1 MDFGKA
7 PPPLTCGLTGLTFS
21 LTMIWDEAGFRDAYR
36 ARLGT
41 VQSSGD
47 AEVRAQLMAFRA
59 EVAKAGGE
67 TNGEHF
73 TLRAGNAAA
82 VVLSGYVRGALD
94 AFDQALATLEAE
106 LEEAD
111 LNALRTSLDQEIA
124 RRAKALP
131 ATLRDFYRT
140 ANAPARLRAI
150 VEQAPVKARQLL
162 AERVSAAR
170 SRIHTRER
178 EREVLD
184 RAIFIGF
191 DVRDA
196 TLADA
201 LKLAITSAF
210 GNDVA
215 VCTSSDLESL
225 RTGRNGLENVLTQLK
240 RNRMT
245 LALLTPSSIA
255 DASIW
260 WTLGMA
266 EALGKPAF
274 VLKTSG
280 MSVDAALPL
289 RADQVIDLTQRDDV
303 VRLLQVIQSELRRRT
318 HELSELDLDAVIREA
333 AGLEPARAGR

>member
-1 MDFGKA
+1 
-7 PPPLTCGLTGLTFS
+7 
-21 LTMIWDEAGFRDAYR
+21 MIWDDAGFRDAYR

-82 VVLSGYVRGALD
+82 ATLSGYVRGALD
-94 AFDQALATLEAE
+94 AFDQALAALEAE

-111 LNALRTSLDQEIA
+111 LNTLRTSLDQEIA

-170 SRIHTRER
+170 SRIQTRER

-184 RAIFIGF
+184 RAIFIGV

-196 TLADA
+196 ALAAA
-201 LKLAITSAF
+201 LKGAITVAF

-240 RNRMT
+240 KNRMT
-245 LALLTPSSIA
+245 LALLTPRSVSDPA
-255 DASIW
+255 IW

-266 EALGKPAF
+266 EGLGKPAF
-274 VLKTSG
+274 LLKTSG
-280 MSVDAALPL
+280 VSVASALPL
-289 RADQVIDLTQRDDV
+289 RPDQVIDLTQREDV
-303 VRLLQVIQSELRRRT
+303 VRLLQAIQSEVRRRMKDV
-318 HELSELDLDAVIREA
+318 SELDLDAVLHEA
-333 AGLEPARAGR
+333 AEFESV

>member
-1 MDFGKA
+1 
-7 PPPLTCGLTGLTFS
+7 
-21 LTMIWDEAGFRDAYR
+21 MIWDDAGFRDAYR

-82 VVLSGYVRGALD
+82 ATLSGYVRGALD
-94 AFDQALATLEAE
+94 AFDQALAALEAE

-111 LNALRTSLDQEIA
+111 LNTLRTSLDQEIA

-170 SRIHTRER
+170 SRIQTRER

-184 RAIFIGF
+184 RAIFITC

-196 TLADA
+196 AMADA
-201 LKLAITSAF
+201 LKLAIKTAF
-210 GNDVA
+210 GDDVA
-215 VCTSSDLESL
+215 LCTSSDLEGL
-225 RTGRNGLENVLTQLK
+225 RNKRNGLEQVLTQLK
-240 RNRMT
+240 KNRMT
-245 LALLTPSSIA
+245 LALITPRSIGDSSV
-255 DASIW
+255 W
-260 WTLGMA
+260 WTLGIA
-266 EALGKPAF
+266 EGVGKPAF
-274 VLKTSG
+274 LLKSAG
-280 MSVDAALPL
+280 VSIDAALPL
-289 RADQVIDLTQRDDV
+289 RPDQVIDLTQREDV
-303 VRLLQVIQSELRRRT
+303 VRLLQAIQSELRRRT
-318 HELSELDLDAVIREA
+318 KDLSELDLDAVLHET
-333 AGLEPARAGR
+333 AGFESV